1 MSNIYVQR
9 FLALILRNMDQGLEF
24 IEQIHEANASLSR
37 NKKVISAL
45 IAIVTFY
52 ITYIMRQISYQKL
65 SSHIKLAKI

>member
-1 MSNIYVQR
+1 
-9 FLALILRNMDQGLEF
+9 MDQGLEF

-52 ITYIMRQISYQKL
+52 ITYIMRQISYQKF